1 MTPVPSKSA
10 KTTNDSF
17 PHIASVRYFVNAC
30 DKRKETNP
38 ILTEY
43 NMLMKQTD
51 LGEEEGRPLIYAYK
65 ENI

>member
-1 MTPVPSKSA
+1 MLLSPTLLWSDNVS
-10 KTTNDSF
+10 
-17 PHIASVRYFVNAC
+17 
-30 DKRKETNP
+30 DKRKETNA

-43 NMLMKQTD
+43 NMLMKQND